1 MLRVLLC
8 LLILNFTYPAYAFN
22 LVGAWQLVSIERQ
35 NAQGQW
41 QPDCHHPTG
50 MIIYT
55 ASGDMATG
63 LNCIKIQHN
72 APSFDPADTAFY
84 VGTYHVK
91 IILFYILCKTHPAPY
106 IMALHKCE
114 SLRLSIRIPCICV
127 LKVKPENG
135 YGLNGEEIDVFMA
148 YGKILRLYAA

>member
-1 MLRVLLC
+1 MLRGLLC
-8 LLILNFTYPAYAFN
+8 LLILSFTYPAYAFN
-22 LVGAWQLVSIERQ
+22 LVGTWQLVSIERQ

-41 QPDCHHPTG
+41 QPDCHKPTG

-84 VGTYHVK
+84 VGTYTRQDNL
-91 IILFYILCKTHPAPY
+91 ILHFVQNSSSPLYYGTTQARELEVINTNTMYLRIKSKTG
-106 IMALHKCE
+106 E
-114 SLRLSIRIPCICV
+114 WVRLKWRR
-127 LKVKPENG
+127 
-135 YGLNGEEIDVFMA
+135 D
-148 YGKILRLYAA
+148 